1 MNFNHKIEI
10 DMFEFLKTGK
20 FDYIELGQ
28 TKDWILNNF
37 PNPDYRS
44 KEGQFDK
51 GVDIWLYGKVEF
63 YFSEGKLYQIFSDHF
78 QNDYY
83 QGKKFNMGDDII
95 VKPWIFKH
103 PKKLTLDY
111 VIRKFIKVGID
122 FEKQTTSHSID
133 LILKSGV
140 KLIFQNPSDNKN
152 RNPNRYLMI
161 AFVYT

>member
-1 MNFNHKIEI
+1 
-10 DMFEFLKTGK
+10 
-20 FDYIELGQ
+20 
-28 TKDWILNNF
+28 
-37 PNPDYRS
+37 
-44 KEGQFDK
+44 
-51 GVDIWLYGKVEF
+51 
-63 YFSEGKLYQIFSDHF
+63 
-78 QNDYY
+78 
-83 QGKKFNMGDDII
+83 MGEDII

-152 RNPNRYLMI
+152 RNPNRYLMM